1 MSNGALFVKSE
12 LGWVRLGC
20 RVADPDSFLRA
31 GACSGSQS
39 RMEKVYVLLRLDP
52 VTHEVWVTQAKKK
65 ESFWKLIS

>member
-52 VTHEVWVTQAKKK
+52 VTHGGVCYPSQKKRA
-65 ESFWKLIS
+65 SGS